1 MNSGGTTSASTSVTW
16 TTFRAWTAWTRRTA
30 AWSGC
35 QNSVSSTHSDLSRR
49 SSTTWSLASSSGR
62 MKRPWART
70 FLCQSKVDIIKIR
83 IESILSNTII
93 FTFNIAMLFSG
104 KTNSILMTREYYQEY
119 SCRFNLL
126 YYPFDTQVG
135 EMKFNML
142 YREGILS
149 KE

>member
-1 MNSGGTTSASTSVTW
+1 
-16 TTFRAWTAWTRRTA
+16 
-30 AWSGC
+30 
-35 QNSVSSTHSDLSRR
+35 
-49 SSTTWSLASSSGR
+49 
-62 MKRPWART
+62 
-70 FLCQSKVDIIKIR
+70 
-83 IESILSNTII
+83 
-93 FTFNIAMLFSG
+93 MLFSG